1 MATAYFLG
9 IDVGTSRT
17 AAATAR
23 SAPDTTLDTRS
34 FPLGRST
41 DSAPSSVFVTA
52 DGLLFGDAA
61 ERRGISQPERL
72 VREFKRSIGDDVP
85 LSVAGRTLPPEQ
97 LYAHTVASVIEAVV
111 EREGSSPEGI
121 MLTHPTGWGSH
132 RLGLIRSALGR
143 AEVGEVSLITEPEA
157 AARQYEAGR
166 ILEPGRSL
174 AVYDLGGGTFDSVI
188 LRKSDDGGFAPLG
201 SASGIDDLGGA
212 DFDDEVLR
220 HVLRA
225 AGVTAADLQ
234 SDDADMRLALS
245 QLRRECVDAK
255 EALSFDSDVTIPVLL
270 PTGAA
275 SVRLTRAEFE
285 DMIAPSV
292 ERTADTLEDTL
303 EATGLS
309 PDDVESILL
318 VGGSSRIPL
327 VAQMLSERFDR
338 PIAIDADPKSSI
350 ALGAARAIAP
360 AAEIGAGLALLPAG
374 SAAALVDDAPAAEAA
389 DVAEA
394 PTPLPARKQSGHRPD
409 TRVW

>member
-1 MATAYFLG
+1 
-9 IDVGTSRT
+9 
-17 AAATAR
+17 
-23 SAPDTTLDTRS
+23 
-34 FPLGRST
+34 
-41 DSAPSSVFVTA
+41 
-52 DGLLFGDAA
+52 
-61 ERRGISQPERL
+61 
-72 VREFKRSIGDDVP
+72 
-85 LSVAGRTLPPEQ
+85 
-97 LYAHTVASVIEAVV
+97 
-111 EREGSSPEGI
+111 
-121 MLTHPTGWGSH
+121 
-132 RLGLIRSALGR
+132 
-143 AEVGEVSLITEPEA
+143 
-157 AARQYEAGR
+157 
-166 ILEPGRSL
+166 
-174 AVYDLGGGTFDSVI
+174 DLGGGTFDSVI

-374 SAAALVDDAPAAEAA
+374 SAAALVDDAPVAEAA
-389 DVAEA
+389 DVA
-394 PTPLPARKQSGHRPD
+394 
-409 TRVW
+409 